1 MNNINYKKYKERLIV
16 TAIIIALMF
25 IIGFTSGG
33 RSSVTVIER
42 VVGGIFTPVISVVSK
57 GVNTV
62 ADTVD
67 KIINIPDII
76 TENDRL
82 VNENIALQDEN
93 RKLNDIIARSDYLKN
108 EFDLQAKTEFNVVK
122 ANIAGRSNDRND
134 KFLIDKGSM
143 DGISVDDTVIVGIK
157 SSENLVVEGLVGKV
171 HEVGDN
177 WAKITLII
185 EDGNSIAFTNIR
197 TQDGGIL
204 NSTNGEVIEGYM
216 YNNQSD
222 IIADDRLY
230 TSGLGE
236 TYSPRIYIGRITNVI
251 SDEQNMKKSITL
263 IPAVDFE
270 KLSSVMV
277 ITGDA
282 NE

>member
-1 MNNINYKKYKERLIV
+1 MNNLNYKKYKERLIISAV
-16 TAIIIALMF
+16 IIVLMF

-33 RSSVTVIER
+33 RNSVTVIER
-42 VVGGIFTPVISVVSK
+42 VVGGFFTPVISVVSK
-57 GVNTV
+57 GVNSVTT
-62 ADTVD
+62 TVD
-67 KIINIPDII
+67 RIINIPDIL
-76 TENDRL
+76 TENERL
-82 VNENIALQDEN
+82 AIENKTLESEN
-93 RKLNDIIARSDYLKN
+93 RKLSEIIARSDYLKN
-108 EFDLQAKTEFNVVK
+108 EYDLQMKTEFNVVK
-122 ANIAGRSNDRND
+122 ANIAGRSNDKYN
-134 KFLIDKGSM
+134 KFLIDKGSL
-143 DGISVDDTVIVGIK
+143 DGINVDDTVIVGIK

-185 EDGNSIAFTNIR
+185 EEGNSIAFTNIR
-197 TQDGGIL
+197 TQDGGVL
-204 NSTNGEVIEGYM
+204 NNTNGQVIDGYM

-236 TYSPRIYIGRITNVI
+236 TYAPRIYIGRITNVI

-277 ITGDA
+277 IIGEE

>member
-1 MNNINYKKYKERLIV
+1 
-16 TAIIIALMF
+16 MF

-33 RSSVTVIER
+33 RNSVTVIER
-42 VVGGIFTPVISVVSK
+42 VVGGFFTPVISVVSK
-57 GVNTV
+57 GVNSVTT
-62 ADTVD
+62 TVD
-67 KIINIPDII
+67 RIINIPDIL
-76 TENDRL
+76 TENERL
-82 VNENIALQDEN
+82 AIENKTLESEN
-93 RKLNDIIARSDYLKN
+93 RKLSEIIARSDYLKN
-108 EFDLQAKTEFNVVK
+108 EYDLQMKTEFNVVK
-122 ANIAGRSNDRND
+122 ANIAGRSNDKYN
-134 KFLIDKGSM
+134 KFLIDKGSL
-143 DGISVDDTVIVGIK
+143 DGINVDDTVIVGIK

-185 EDGNSIAFTNIR
+185 EEGNSIAFTNIR
-197 TQDGGIL
+197 TQDGGVL
-204 NSTNGEVIEGYM
+204 NNTNGQVIDGYM

-236 TYSPRIYIGRITNVI
+236 TYAPRIYIGRITNVI

-277 ITGDA
+277 IIGEE

>member
-1 MNNINYKKYKERLIV
+1 M
-16 TAIIIALMF
+16 LMF

-33 RSSVTVIER
+33 RNSVTIIER
-42 VVGGIFTPVISVVSK
+42 VVGGFFTPIISVVSK

-62 ADTVD
+62 TDTVE
-67 KIINIPDII
+67 KIINVPDII

-82 VNENIALQDEN
+82 NAEMLVLQDEN

-108 EFDLQAKTEFNVVK
+108 EFDLQSKTEFNVVK
-122 ANIAGRSNDRND
+122 ANIAGKSNDRND
-134 KFLIDKGSM
+134 KYLIDKGRL
-143 DGISVDDTVIVGIK
+143 DGINVDNTVIVGIK

-197 TQDGGIL
+197 TQDGGVL
-204 NSTNGEVIEGYM
+204 NYTNGSIIEGYM

-230 TSGLGE
+230 TSGLGQ
-236 TYSPRIYIGRITNVI
+236 TYAPRIYIGRISNVI
-251 SDEQNMKKSITL
+251 SDEQNMKKSISL

-277 ITGDA
+277 IVGDK